1 MPHAAFINNVF
12 TEKITQAFC
21 WMLIHSLWQGLF
33 FTIISGIVM
42 MCTRKSSAALRYNI
56 LSALFFS
63 FIAICTSTF
72 IWQFNNAGAQVSQQ
86 GINETGIFNGSNIQ
100 ILIKSFTGY
109 FSANASLIMMVWFM
123 VFLAKCVKMMAG
135 FAYMQRIKHYK
146 TQPASASWKN
156 KIESLCDQL
165 QVKRRVSL
173 LESGI
178 IKIPVVI
185 GHLKPIILI
194 PIGLLTNMPDGEVEA
209 VLLHELAHIRRNDY
223 FVNMIQAIAENIFFF
238 NPALLWMSALLRE
251 ERENCCDDIAV
262 AHTKNKKQFIQ
273 ALISFKEH
281 ALQTTTKYAVAFPA
295 KKNQLLHRVA
305 RIINSRN
312 KTLNASE
319 KIFFLASF
327 LLLLI
332 LFVTAANS
340 NVLSATQKQGQ
351 TNTKEQKQKAD
362 ADAPADTLITIDD
375 VKRYVINDKSIAGKD
390 ELVAGQNI
398 SYAKV
403 DAAKH
408 KSQSFEYY
416 RKTITIGNDETVDK
430 KQQEVN
436 EPDVQL
442 AAQQRQED
450 LDMLEAQ
457 KDMEQANED
466 AKQAA
471 LDQIQ
476 SKKDQQQALI
486 DMKQAERDRK
496 RSLQDQ
502 QVALKLKIN
511 SIPAKN

>member
-1 MPHAAFINNVF
+1 MLHAAFINNVF
-12 TEKITQAFC
+12 TENITQAFC
-21 WMLIHSLWQGLF
+21 WMLIHSLWQGLL
-33 FTIISGIVM
+33 FTIITGIVM
-42 MCTRKSSAALRYNI
+42 MCTGKSSAVLRYNI
-56 LSALFFS
+56 LALLFFS
-63 FIAICTSTF
+63 LIAICTSTF
-72 IWQFNNAGAQVSQQ
+72 IWQFNNTGGQVSQQ
-86 GINETGIFNGSNIQ
+86 EINETGIFNGSNIQ
-100 ILIKSFTGY
+100 ILIKNFTGY

-123 VFLAKCVKMMAG
+123 VFLAKCVKMIAG
-135 FAYMQRIKHYK
+135 FAYMQRIKHHK
-146 TQPASASWKN
+146 TQPASAFWKN
-156 KIESLCDQL
+156 KTENLCNQL
-165 QVKRRVSL
+165 QVKRRVLL

-194 PIGLLTNMPDGEVEA
+194 PIGLLNNMPGAEVEA

-262 AHTKNKKQFIQ
+262 AHTRNKKQFIQ

-295 KKNQLLHRVA
+295 KQNQLLHRVA
-305 RIINSRN
+305 RIINNRN

-319 KIFFLASF
+319 KIFFLASS

-332 LFVTAANS
+332 LFVTAANG
-340 NVLSATQKQGQ
+340 NVLSSTQKQRQ
-351 TNTKEQKQKAD
+351 ANTKEQKQEAD
-362 ADAPADTLITIDD
+362 AHAPADTLITIDD
-375 VKRYVINDKSIAGKD
+375 VRQYVINDNSIAGKD

-398 SYAKV
+398 TYVQV

-408 KSQSFEYY
+408 EPRSFEYY
-416 RKTITIGNDETVDK
+416 RKTITIGDEGTVDK
-430 KQQEVN
+430 KQREIN
-436 EPDVQL
+436 EPGDQV
-442 AAQQRQED
+442 AAQQKQQE

-471 LDQIQ
+471 LDELQA
-476 SKKDQQQALI
+476 KKDQQQALI
-486 DMKQAERDRK
+486 DMKQAEMDRK
-496 RSLQDQ
+496 RALEDQ
-502 QVALKLKIN
+502 RVALTTKIN
-511 SIPAKN
+511 